1 MWKKGVVV
9 KVFKK
14 CDLHKCNSRK
24 VAVRWTKG
32 GIDKKVRE
40 EQAGFPPKKST
51 TEEIFILGNIL
62 EQANEW
68 RRAGLYAQFVDFE
81 KAFDS
86 RHRES
91 LLNIMRSYGTP
102 NKMAFDT
109 LSHEGLWKVL
119 GKYQCPSKFI
129 NPLKLLQN
137 EMQAHGA
144 QGNHISKEF
153 ALINDVKQDRVVAAT
168 LFSLSKQP
176 QC

>member
-1 MWKKGVVV
+1 MWKKKVFV

-14 CDLHKCNSRK
+14 GDLHKCNNRK
-24 VAVRWTKG
+24 VAVRQE
-32 GIDKKVRE
+32 RQE
-40 EQAGFPPKKST
+40 EQAGFPLKRST
-51 TEEIFILGNIL
+51 TEQIFILGNIL

-68 RRAGLYAQFVDFE
+68 RASLYAQFVDSE

>member
-9 KVFKK
+9 KELKK
-14 CDLHKCNSRK
+14 SDLHNGKA
-24 VAVRWTKG
+24 AVRRTKK
-32 GIDKKVRE
+32 GIDKKVRD
-40 EQAGFPPKKST
+40 EQAGSPPKRST
-51 TEEIFILGNIL
+51 TEQFFILGNIL

-68 RRAGLYAQFVDFE
+68 RASLYAQFVDFE

-109 LSHEGLWKVL
+109 LSHQGLRKVL
-119 GKYQCPSKFI
+119 GKYQCPFKFI
-129 NPLKLLQN
+129 NPVKLLHN

-153 ALINDVKQDRVVAAT
+153 AVINDVKQDSVLAAT
-168 LFSLSKQP
+168 LFSL
-176 QC
+176 

>member
-9 KVFKK
+9 KELKK
-14 CDLHKCNSRK
+14 SDLHKCKNGK
-24 VAVRWTKG
+24 VAVRRTKK

-40 EQAGFPPKKST
+40 EQAGFPPKRST
-51 TEEIFILGNIL
+51 TEQIFVLGNIL
-62 EQANEW
+62 EQANEL
-68 RRAGLYAQFVDFE
+68 RAGLYAQFVDFE

-109 LSHEGLWKVL
+109 LSHEGLWKML

-129 NPLKLLQN
+129 NPVKALHN

-153 ALINDVKQDRVVAAT
+153 AVISDVKQDSVLAAT
-168 LFSLSKQP
+168 LFSL
-176 QC
+176 

>member
-109 LSHEGLWKVL
+109 LSHQGLRKVL

-129 NPLKLLQN
+129 NPVKTLHN

-153 ALINDVKQDRVVAAT
+153 AVINGVKQDSVLAAT
-168 LFSLSKQP
+168 LFSL
-176 QC
+176 

>member
-9 KVFKK
+9 KKLKK
-14 CDLHKCNSRK
+14 SDLHECNNGK
-24 VAVRWTKG
+24 VTVRRTKK

-40 EQAGFPPKKST
+40 EQAGFPPKRST
-51 TEEIFILGNIL
+51 TEQIFILGNIL

-68 RRAGLYAQFVDFE
+68 RAGPYAQFVDFE

-129 NPLKLLQN
+129 NLLKLLHN

-144 QGNHISKEF
+144 QGNHIFKEF
-153 ALINDVKQDRVVAAT
+153 AVINDVKQDSVLAAT
-168 LFSLSKQP
+168 LFSL
-176 QC
+176 

>member
-14 CDLHKCNSRK
+14 SDLHKCNNGKVPVRRTRK
-24 VAVRWTKG
+24 
-32 GIDKKVRE
+32 GIDYKVRE
-40 EQAGFPPKKST
+40 EQAGFPPKRST
-51 TEEIFILGNIL
+51 TEQIFTLGNIL

-68 RRAGLYAQFVDFE
+68 RAGLYAQFGDFE

-91 LLNIMRSYGTP
+91 LLNIMTSYGTP

-109 LSHEGLWKVL
+109 LSHEGLRKVL

-129 NPLKLLQN
+129 NPVKALHNK
-137 EMQAHGA
+137 MQTQGA
-144 QGNHISKEF
+144 QGNHISKKF
-153 ALINDVKQDRVVAAT
+153 AVINDVKLDSVLAAT
-168 LFSLSKQP
+168 LFSL
-176 QC
+176 

>member
-14 CDLHKCNSRK
+14 CDLHKCNNGK
-24 VAVRWTKG
+24 VAVRRTKK

-40 EQAGFPPKKST
+40 EQAGFPPTRST
-51 TEEIFILGNIL
+51 TEQIFLLGNIL

-68 RRAGLYAQFVDFE
+68 RAGLYVQFVDFD

-102 NKMAFDT
+102 DKMTFDT

-129 NPLKLLQN
+129 NPVKELHN

-153 ALINDVKQDRVVAAT
+153 AVINDVKQDSVLAAT
-168 LFSLSKQP
+168 LFSL
-176 QC
+176 